1 MAPRHYG
8 PADAGSVAER
18 AARAAAAA
26 GRRLNTIAGIEQLA
40 RLGRGLVVDMDDTL
54 ISNQAHFDQATDALT
69 GVFYRLDHA
78 DRSPQVLRDLHAEVD
93 SSLVSMLGY
102 TPERWFTAAEKTAE
116 IIAGRD
122 LTALEREEVRKAA
135 EIAMDVGEILPG
147 VEDALSACHKAG
159 VRMLL
164 KTKGCRDKQAEKL
177 VAHRFNRFF
186 GERIWIV
193 DRKDPESFKQAVA
206 HFGLQRPVSI
216 GDSARSDI
224 APARKAG
231 MDAILVNSGGQV
243 PRHEKAELER
253 GVMRAPSFPEAVQL
267 LVDLEAVRHRQS

>member
-1 MAPRHYG
+1 VAVAPRHYG

-135 EIAMDVGEILPG
+135 EIAMDV
-147 VEDALSACHKAG
+147 
-159 VRMLL
+159 
-164 KTKGCRDKQAEKL
+164 
-177 VAHRFNRFF
+177 
-186 GERIWIV
+186 
-193 DRKDPESFKQAVA
+193 
-206 HFGLQRPVSI
+206 
-216 GDSARSDI
+216 
-224 APARKAG
+224 
-231 MDAILVNSGGQV
+231 
-243 PRHEKAELER
+243 
-253 GVMRAPSFPEAVQL
+253 
-267 LVDLEAVRHRQS
+267 